1 MNTASASRSSTPPP
15 AMHVRAPG
23 IPLGAGKLLWS
34 RVPEFAMAYNAY
46 SVVIPY
52 VEYYLNSVMNRV
64 RLEHCADDPVLREQI
79 GIFVKQEINH
89 SRYHVEFN
97 KRMFDEGIAGLK
109 PLIDKLA
116 ADLKQQREQRSL
128 AFNAAYCAG
137 FESIATFDAK
147 YLYEECDAM
156 FEGAEPA
163 GANLLLWHVAEE
175 FEHRTVC
182 HDAFHAVSGNYFE
195 RMHGLLYAF
204 WHVGGA
210 FLRAEALVLEHY
222 TRDLPPAERKAT
234 LRRSRSLFW
243 RQLRYVA
250 PRMLRIFLPGYNPAQ
265 VPMSPRIQAG
275 LAFFHSTGPI
285 TRRVELGLP
294 ARR

>member
-1 MNTASASRSSTPPP
+1 MNTTTEYRDTPSQ

-23 IPLGAGKLLWS
+23 IQLGEGRLLWS
-34 RVPEFAMAYNAY
+34 KVPEFAMAYNAY

-52 VEYYLNSVMNRV
+52 VEYYLNNVMNRV
-64 RLEHCADDPVLREQI
+64 RLEHCADNPELKDQI

-97 KRMFDEGIAGLK
+97 KRMFDEGIEGLQ
-109 PLIDKLA
+109 PLIEQLI

-137 FESIATFDAK
+137 FESIATFDSK

-156 FEGAEPA
+156 FDGADA
-163 GANLLLWHVAEE
+163 HGANLLLWHVAEE

-182 HDAFHAVSGNYFE
+182 HDAFHAVSGRYFE
-195 RMHGLLYAF
+195 RLHGLLYAF

-210 FLRAEALVLEHY
+210 FLRAEALVLKHY
-222 TRDLPPAERKAT
+222 TKDLPEAERKASI
-234 LRRSRSLFW
+234 RRSKALFW

-265 VPMSPRIQAG
+265 VEMSARIQAG
-275 LAFFHSTGPI
+275 LDFFHSTAPI
-285 TRRVELGLP
+285 TQRVQLGPRR
-294 ARR
+294 